1 MVLLEIDSM
10 ENAFPQFKITPPES
24 LPSPIFK
31 AGLQFTTITIDTPNY
46 LLWLYET
53 FTSSGGRF
61 IRASVQHVQQII
73 DGAFGTGQ
81 PAPPD
86 VVVVC
91 AGIGARM
98 LGGVEDRDVHPIRGQ
113 TVLIRAP
120 WVKFGKTASSL
131 DGLWTYVIPRSSG
144 NVSHRSRETFLIT
157 AYLNGDS

>member
-1 MVLLEIDSM
+1 M
-10 ENAFPQFKITPPES
+10 ENVFPQFTIAPPES

-31 AGLQFTTITIDTPNY
+31 TGLQFTTVSIDTPNY

-61 IRASVQHVQQII
+61 IRASVQHVQQIL
-73 DGAFGTGQ
+73 DGAFGIGR
-81 PAPPD
+81 PD
-86 VVVVC
+86 AVVVC
-91 AGIGARM
+91 AGIGART
-98 LGGVEDRDVHPIRGQ
+98 LGGVEDQDVHPIRGQ

-144 NVSHRSRETFLIT
+144 NVSHRSRETVLT
-157 AYLNGDS
+157 MAYLNVDS